1 MRGLNGVWFIVYKIE
16 HHDQAFVVG
25 GGGGD
30 LANLKARGHRVYEGV
45 WAESAQPNTGEK
57 LSANR
62 NRALQKNLFISVFVS
77 YSYA

>member
-1 MRGLNGVWFIVYKIE
+1 MVFGSLCIKLNITIRHLWLE
-16 HHDQAFVVG
+16 